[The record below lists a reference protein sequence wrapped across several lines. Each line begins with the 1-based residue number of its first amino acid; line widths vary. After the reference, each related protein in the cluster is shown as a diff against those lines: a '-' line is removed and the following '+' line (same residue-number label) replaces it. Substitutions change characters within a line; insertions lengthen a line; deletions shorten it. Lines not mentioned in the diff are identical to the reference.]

1 MAGAIFAA
9 DGILQSESLIGRL
22 KVWWEKRAEES
33 RRKSLRMEAGAFDPR
48 VVRWKPTGGAVI
60 GEGLPL
66 HFFTIVLNGR
76 EFLERQW
83 EMLRGLRGDWVWHVV
98 EGAAELVGDT
108 GWSVERG
115 GALGEEFHRG
125 GRSVDGT
132 VEWLDDLACREP
144 ERVRVHRKS
153 GLWRGK
159 REMVQ
164 APMGE
169 LPEECLLWQL
179 DVDEIWHCGQIEEVW
194 EKFGREPEW
203 TGAQFFCRFFVAPN
217 RILLNGGKYGNDPV
231 WEWRRVWRY
240 RRGDEWGRHE
250 PPRLWR
256 QTEEGPRDL
265 FDLRPMDWKQTTE
278 RGWVFDHLAYVE
290 ESQVRFKELYYGYA
304 GAVDGWRRLVGE
316 EATVVEVAEYLPWIP
331 RGVQGWKLEGE
342 R

>member
-1 MAGAIFAA
+1 VGGWIFETV
-9 DGILQSESLIGRL
+9 GILPAESLIGRL
-22 KVWWEKRAEES
+22 KNWWVERKREKRRQLLRAAAE
-33 RRKSLRMEAGAFDPR
+33 AFDPR
-48 VVRWKPTGGAVI
+48 VVQWKPAGVAA

-76 EFLERQW
+76 GFLERQW
-83 EMLRGLRGDWVWHVV
+83 EMMRGLQGDWVWHVV

-108 GWSVERG
+108 AWSVQSG
-115 GALGEEFHRG
+115 GALREEFHRG

-132 VEWLDDLACREP
+132 LEWLDELSRREP
-144 ERVRVHRKS
+144 DRVKVYGKE
-153 GLWRGK
+153 GLWQGK

-164 APMGE
+164 APMGQ

-179 DVDEIWHCGQIEEVW
+179 DVDELWQRGQIEEVW
-194 EKFGREPEW
+194 GKFVREPEW

-256 QTEEGPRDL
+256 QTNEGPRDL
-265 FDLRPMDWKQTTE
+265 FDLRPMSWGETVE
-278 RGWVFDHLAYVE
+278 RGWVFDHFAYVE
-290 ESQVRFKELYYGYA
+290 ESQVRFKEVYYGYA
-304 GAVDGWRRLVGE
+304 GAVEGWRRLVQE
-316 EATVVEVAEYLPWIP
+316 EADMVEVSEYLPWIP
-331 RGVQGWKLEGE
+331 RGVMGWKLEGQG
-342 R
+342 